1 MYQYSVGQVTKW
13 PSIVAFAG
21 EADVGFVFVALSVD
35 THLHGQLQEDGEKPE
50 AGQFRYFLTQVAQ
63 VTKVQADNL
72 KKRESRISRTL
83 TLTKQMYKQTT

>member
-50 AGQFRYFLTQVAQ
+50 AGQFRHFLPQVAQ

-72 KKRESRISRTL
+72 KKEESRM
-83 TLTKQMYKQTT
+83 QPEEWNV

>member
-21 EADVGFVFVALSVD
+21 EADVGFVFVALEA
-35 THLHGQLQEDGEKPE
+35 HLHGQLQEDGEKPE

-72 KKRESRISRTL
+72 KKKGSRISRTL
-83 TLTKQMYKQTT
+83 TLTKEKYKQTT

>member
-1 MYQYSVGQVTKW
+1 MCQYSVGQVTKW
-13 PSIVAFAG
+13 TSIVAFAD

-50 AGQFRYFLTQVAQ
+50 AGQFRHFLTQVAQ

-72 KKRESRISRTL
+72 KKEESRI
-83 TLTKQMYKQTT
+83 QPEEWNV